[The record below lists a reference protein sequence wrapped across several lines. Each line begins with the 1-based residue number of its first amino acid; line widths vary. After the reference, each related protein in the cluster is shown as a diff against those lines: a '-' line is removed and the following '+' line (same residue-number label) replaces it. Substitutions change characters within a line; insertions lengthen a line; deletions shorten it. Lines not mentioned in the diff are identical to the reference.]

1 MELSFTSLAIVAA
14 TGFVAPLALGLA
26 PRLRLPS
33 VVLELVLGI
42 LIGPSVLG
50 WAKADEP
57 VQIMSLIGLSFLL
70 LIAGLEVDYDR
81 LAAPL
86 AVPASAG
93 GDANGHAGE
102 AGMTFSGVVKR
113 RRSPRVRLNRRV
125 DPIAFFTERIVRGRL
140 LEVTGIG
147 FLVSFGIALVIG
159 FGLQAAGIV
168 HSALLIAIMFSA
180 TGLGIVIAVLKDAGA
195 VESPFGQLVIAGS
208 SIAEVAT
215 IVLLTL
221 FFSGESNSVGV
232 KLVLLGLFG
241 VLCVVVILAALR
253 IEHSMRLMQ
262 TLVRLQDTTAQI
274 RVRGAFVLLAIFVV
288 LASKFGLEAI
298 LGAFLAGAI
307 LKFIDRDQAMTHPQ
321 FRLKLE
327 AAGFGVFIPFFFVT
341 SGIRYDAGALFHDP
355 ATLARVPLFLA
366 ILLLVRGVPALLYR
380 PLVSTSETA
389 AGALLQATS
398 VGFFV
403 VASRIGQDMGLIS
416 AANSAALIAA
426 GLLSVVVFPLGAL
439 VILRRRD
446 TRAAVRDAPAA
457 AAS

>member
-1 MELSFTSLAIVAA
+1 MEISFTSLAIVAA
-14 TGFVAPLALGLA
+14 TGFVAPLAIGFV
-26 PRLRLPS
+26 PKLRLPN
-33 VVLELVLGI
+33 VVLEIVLGI

-70 LIAGLEVDYDR
+70 LIAGLEVDY
-81 LAAPL
+81 
-86 AVPASAG
+86 
-93 GDANGHAGE
+93 
-102 AGMTFSGVVKR
+102 
-113 RRSPRVRLNRRV
+113 
-125 DPIAFFTERIVRGRL
+125 ERFRGRL
-140 LEVTGIG
+140 LEVTGLG
-147 FLVSFGIALVIG
+147 FVVSVALGLVIG
-159 FGLQAAGIV
+159 LGLGAAGV
-168 HSALLIAIMFSA
+168 
-180 TGLGIVIAVLKDAGA
+180 
-195 VESPFGQLVIAGS
+195 
-208 SIAEVAT
+208 
-215 IVLLTL
+215 
-221 FFSGESNSVGV
+221 VGPPP
-232 KLVLLGLFG
+232 
-241 VLCVVVILAALR
+241 A
-253 IEHSMRLMQ
+253 
-262 TLVRLQDTTAQI
+262 LVRLQDTTAQI
-274 RVRGAFVLLAIFVV
+274 RVRGAFVLLALFVV

-366 ILLLVRGVPALLYR
+366 ILLAVRGLPALLYR
-380 PLVSTSETA
+380 PLATTRETA

-426 GLLSVVVFPLGAL
+426 GPFSVGVFPLGAL
-439 VILRRRD
+439 TILRRAGAER
-446 TRAAVRDAPAA
+446 RESKRAPAA
-457 AAS
+457 ISPS